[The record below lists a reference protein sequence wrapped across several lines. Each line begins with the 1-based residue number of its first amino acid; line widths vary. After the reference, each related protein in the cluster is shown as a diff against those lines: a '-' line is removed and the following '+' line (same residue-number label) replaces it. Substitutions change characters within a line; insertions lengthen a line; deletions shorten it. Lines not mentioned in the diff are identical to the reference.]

1 MKRFATRACLL
12 WMLGFAQATSATW
25 AGQTPVC
32 GYKVLNQYPH
42 DPRAFTQGLIFDQ
55 GVLYES
61 TGRWHESSIRKVD
74 LATGNVL
81 QHQEVAGTF
90 FAEGL
95 TRWQQYLI
103 QLTWQAGQGFIY
115 KSDTFEK
122 VRTFQYEGE
131 GWGLTHDGQSL
142 IMSNGSN
149 VLQFLDPET
158 LKVQRTLEVFDQVRP
173 VERLNE
179 LEYIKGEI
187 FANIWRSNFI
197 ARINPETGQVN
208 SWLNLIGLKP
218 RQMTPDPQAVLNG
231 IAYDAEQGRLFV
243 TGKLWPQLFEIRII
257 DCPNVAASAIE

>member
-1 MKRFATRACLL
+1 MKRFAAVACLL
-12 WMLGFAQATSATW
+12 WMLTLAQGVFAAW

-32 GYKVLNQYPH
+32 GYEVLNQYPH

-74 LATGNVL
+74 LTTGEILL
-81 QHQEVAGTF
+81 QKEVAGTF

-95 TRWQQYLI
+95 TRWKQHLI
-103 QLTWQAGQGFIY
+103 QLTWQAEQGFFY
-115 KSDTFEK
+115 TPDTLDE
-122 VRTFQYEGE
+122 VRTFKYEGE
-131 GWGLTHDGQSL
+131 GWGLTHDDQFL

-149 VLQFLDPET
+149 VLQFLDP
-158 LKVQRTLEVFDQVRP
+158 QTLEVKRSLAVFDQARP

-179 LEYIKGEI
+179 LEYINGEI

-197 ARINPETGQVN
+197 ARINPETGEVN
-208 SWLNLIGLKP
+208 SWLNLIGIKP

-231 IAYDAEQGRLFV
+231 IAYDAEQGRLFI
-243 TGKLWPQLFEIRII
+243 TGKLWPQLFEIRIT
-257 DCPNVAASAIE
+257 DCPSAAMPNID